1 MEFKNNVLETQCILY
16 MFIIIAIA
24 GQTAGPNWQKLY
36 KKNYG
41 DIFFKIQNIFSVFKI
56 LPATPGTSELSSW
69 FIKSSNKYT
78 ILYYI

>member
-1 MEFKNNVLETQCILY
+1 
-16 MFIIIAIA
+16 MFIIIAMA

-41 DIFFKIQNIFSVFKI
+41 DIFFNNPNIVIFNVFKI
-56 LPATPGTSELSSW
+56 LRTTPGTSELSSW